1 MDYGNLLKRAWQ
13 IIWNHKFL
21 WALGFLAA
29 LGGGGGGGGNTGWRE
44 NVQSLADPMEGLPMQ
59 EMEQAFAQF
68 ERLIAGATIAII
80 VLSCV
85 FVLLGIVLWLVRL
98 VAEAGLVDAVNKI
111 EDGGKSS
118 FGEALSGG
126 AAVLLRMVGLK
137 ILLALPIILIVG
149 AVLIF
154 GAVVFG
160 ATAATAV
167 SDAAGSATPFLGAI
181 GLLLACLIPL
191 LCIIF
196 VLALV
201 IAGIDLFA
209 VRGLVIHNM
218 GVIEAIR
225 HGWATLRNNLG
236 EVIVVA
242 LILFVIGL
250 LFGLV
255 VGLVMVPFGLIFA
268 APTFFAVMAGG
279 ELNPGALATTGAGL
293 LCLGLVAAI
302 LNAIWVAYQSTTF
315 TLAYR
320 HFDRGKAK
328 LAPDAY

>member
-29 LGGGGGGGGNTGWRE
+29 LGGGGGGSNTGWRE

-59 EMEQAFAQF
+59 EMEQALAQF
-68 ERLIAGATIAII
+68 EQIIAGATIAII

-111 EDGGKSS
+111 EDGRKSS

-149 AVLIF
+149 VVLVF
-154 GAVVFG
+154 GAVLFG

-167 SDAAGSATPFLGAI
+167 GDPSGSATPFLGAI
-181 GLLLACLIPL
+181 GLVLACLIPL

-236 EVIVVA
+236 EIIVVA
-242 LILFVIGL
+242 LILFVVGL
-250 LFGLV
+250 LFGLG
-255 VGLVMVPFGLIFA
+255 VGLVLVPFGLIFA
-268 APTFFAVMAGG
+268 APTFLSLMAGG
-279 ELNPGALATTGAGL
+279 ELNLGVLATTGAGL
-293 LCLGLVAAI
+293 LCLGLVGAI

-328 LAPDAY
+328 LAPEAY